1 MMRNKVDALR
11 FYGGDTRER
20 CSNGNLS
27 KKSLDAMYG
36 DEKAYQTLN
45 ALLFEGSAN
54 EEERIWKEGNKL
66 NPEFIRRI
74 DETIQI
80 YMDIFCM
87 MKEMRK
93 NYVET
98 VTLKRVERASSIRY
112 YEAGFTQ
119 SFLSCSKNGYDREF
133 SKKNGIVLLEVEL
146 APDIPFIDY
155 ECVLKG
161 NEYMNANEREIL
173 LPPFLNIEINS
184 TDFKSVETR
193 IVKDKNG
200 KRPLGKYKLKP
211 IEFPDYRKS
220 ILDSIQDIREKIIDG
235 KEVAACLLE
244 KMNDNDREQNY
255 NKYARWKET
264 LHTYLKLRFSDIWYG
279 GKAD

>member
-1 MMRNKVDALR
+1 MRNKVDALR

-27 KKSLDAMYG
+27 KKSLDVMYG

-54 EEERIWKEGNKL
+54 EKERIWAEKNKL

-74 DETIQI
+74 DETVQI

-93 NYVET
+93 NHVEA
-98 VTLKRVERASSIRY
+98 VTLKRVDRASSIRY

-119 SFLSCSKNGYDREF
+119 SFLSCSKSGYDCEF
-133 SKKNGIVLLEVEL
+133 SKKNDIVLLEIEL
-146 APDIPFIDY
+146 ASDIPFIDY
-155 ECVLKG
+155 ECALNR

-173 LPPFLNIEINS
+173 LPPFLNIEINR
-184 TDFKSVETR
+184 TEFKPVETR

-200 KRPLGKYKLKP
+200 KPPLGKYKLKP

-220 ILDSIQDIREKIIDG
+220 ILGSIQDIWEKIIDG

-244 KMNDNDREQNY
+244 KMNDNDRKQDYSNY
-255 NKYARWKET
+255 AKWKET
-264 LHTYLKLRFSDIWYG
+264 LHTYLKLQFSDIWYG